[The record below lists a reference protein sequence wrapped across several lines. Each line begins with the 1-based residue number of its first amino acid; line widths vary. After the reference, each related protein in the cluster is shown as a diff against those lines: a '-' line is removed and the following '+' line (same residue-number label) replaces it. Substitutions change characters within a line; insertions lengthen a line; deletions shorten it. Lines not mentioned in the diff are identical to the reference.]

1 MALSLNCAATF
12 CLLDIKVKEI
22 QNHLILSTLIVSGKS
37 THLTLVFLSK
47 EADLVFQNPDKAGC
61 SSQ

>member
-1 MALSLNCAATF
+1 MALSLNCTAIF
-12 CLLDIKVKEI
+12 CLLDIKVKKKSRI
-22 QNHLILSTLIVSGKS
+22 ILSKLIVGGKS

-47 EADLVFQNPDKAGC
+47 EADLVFQNPDKASC